1 MRSEL
6 VYRANDKVENRFQLC
21 RLASSA
27 ARTMNRNSVAMQST
41 INQALEAISGQ
52 PLPVT
57 KKPPHRDEANAGT
70 ADTADTPALIA
81 DAAV

>member
-27 ARTMNRNSVAMQST
+27 ARTMNRNSVGMQST
-41 INQALEAISGQ
+41 INQAFEAISGQ
-52 PLPVT
+52 SLPLT
-57 KKPPHRDEANAGT
+57 KKPPHREEATAGA
-70 ADTADTPALIA
+70 ADTADTPALIPH
-81 DAAV
+81 AAV